1 MGVTRKFVTSGTFNL
16 GMEKRSKGEI
26 KYREK
31 YEAMLRGTMKEIEGT
46 VRKAQRSKKRTGK
59 TARLWV
65 GISDIIIS
73 CQPI

>member
-16 GMEKRSKGEI
+16 GMEKPKGEI

-46 VRKAQRSKKRTGK
+46 VRKAQRRAEENSK
-59 TARLWV
+59 
-65 GISDIIIS
+65 S
-73 CQPI
+73 